1 MLDFAELPP
10 EVNSGRMYSGPGS
23 RSMMIAAAA
32 WNALAGQLES
42 VSRDYEAVVSG
53 LQGEA
58 WSGVTSEAM
67 AAAAAP
73 YVSWLAA
80 TGAQAG
86 QVASRARAA
95 AGAYETALAAIVP
108 PTVVAA
114 NRVQLMNLIAN
125 NILGQN
131 TTAIAATEAD
141 YAEMWAQDVH
151 AMYGYAASSSTAT
164 ELTPFSQPPETT
176 NPAGQ
181 SGQAAAVTQAAGS
194 SAASQ
199 SQSTL
204 SRLMS
209 AVPQQLQSLSSGA
222 SVGSAAANPATTSAA
237 VAADPSIL
245 DAFSAFNTVTNP
257 VNFSDG
263 ISRTI
268 TSAGSFG
275 SGLYRIN
282 LQEATVKPPA
292 LSPPAPQLPSQVLS
306 SGGLKPLSIGG
317 PVLASVGQAAPIGG
331 LSTPQ
336 TWASATPVA
345 SVSEDPYWLSEMELA
360 AAASPDGAAASAA
373 EAAPMAGLGPMAG
386 MAAGAAA
393 RSTVSS
399 MLRVQPRRF
408 KMPRPSLGG

>member
-1 MLDFAELPP
+1 MIDFAELPP

-23 RSMMIAAAA
+23 RSLMIAATA
-32 WNALAGQLES
+32 WNTLAGQLES
-42 VSRDYEAVVSG
+42 VSRDYEAVVLG
-53 LQGEA
+53 LQGEV
-58 WSGVTSEAM
+58 WSGATSEAM

-73 YVSWLAA
+73 YVAWLAA
-80 TGAQAG
+80 TGAHAG
-86 QVASRARAA
+86 QVASRARTAA
-95 AGAYETALAAIVP
+95 SAYETALAVIVP

-131 TTAIAATEAD
+131 ATAIAATEAD
-141 YAEMWAQDVH
+141 YAEMWAQDAH
-151 AMYGYAASSSTAT
+151 AMYGYAASSSAAT
-164 ELTPFSQPPETT
+164 QLTPFSQPPETT

-181 SGQAAAVTQAAGS
+181 SGQAAAVHQAAGS
-194 SAASQ
+194 SAVSQ

-209 AVPQQLQSLSSGA
+209 LVPQQLQSLASGTSAGSTAA
-222 SVGSAAANPATTSAA
+222 SPATVSA
-237 VAADPSIL
+237 AADPSVL
-245 DAFSAFNTVTNP
+245 DAFGAFNTVTNP
-257 VNFSDG
+257 VNFGDG

-268 TSAGSFG
+268 TSGGSFG
-275 SGLYRIN
+275 SGLYRIG
-282 LQEATVKPPA
+282 LQEASATPPA
-292 LSPPAPQLPSQVLS
+292 LSPAVPQLPSQVLS
-306 SGGLKPLSIGG
+306 SVERG
-317 PVLASVGQAAPIGG
+317 PVLAAVGQAAPIGG
-331 LSTPQ
+331 LSAPPA
-336 TWASATPVA
+336 WASATPVA
-345 SVSEDPYWLSEMELA
+345 SVSEDPYWLSEMEFA
-360 AAASPDGAAASAA
+360 ATASPEGAVASAA